1 MESEDGKQSYQV
13 EIKKA
18 KIHSALT
25 NHKTIIP
32 QGANMGKLSDVE
44 LRALDIKLFDYQQID
59 KKIAIRKLEIQTETS
74 NDCNIGGG
82 KANTIS
88 KPTENVIARWSSD
101 VRINGLEQ
109 LRSAIES
116 TIDALDDELKKV
128 FYLRWSKGSAKTW
141 EEIADMLHVSRKS
154 IYRKRE
160 RILTIFA
167 DFRGDS

>member
-1 MESEDGKQSYQV
+1 M
-13 EIKKA
+13 
-18 KIHSALT
+18 
-25 NHKTIIP
+25 N
-32 QGANMGKLSDVE
+32 KLSDVE
-44 LRALDIKLFDYQQID
+44 LRVLDSKLFDYQQID
-59 KKIAIRKLEIQTETS
+59 RKIAIRKLEIQTETS

-116 TIDALDDELKKV
+116 TLDALDDELKKV
-128 FYLRWSKGSAKTW
+128 FYLRWSRGSVNTW

>member
-1 MESEDGKQSYQV
+1 
-13 EIKKA
+13 
-18 KIHSALT
+18 
-25 NHKTIIP
+25 
-32 QGANMGKLSDVE
+32 MGKLSEVE

-82 KANTIS
+82 KANIVS
-88 KPTENVIARWSSD
+88 KPTEMLIARWSSD
-101 VRINGLEQ
+101 VRIIGLEQ
-109 LRSAIES
+109 FRSAIEV
-116 TIDALDDELKKV
+116 TLDALDDELKKI
-128 FYLRWSKGSAKTW
+128 FYLRWSKGSVNTW

-167 DFRGDS
+167 DYRGDS

>member
-1 MESEDGKQSYQV
+1 
-13 EIKKA
+13 
-18 KIHSALT
+18 
-25 NHKTIIP
+25 
-32 QGANMGKLSDVE
+32 MGKLSPATYKMLDE
-44 LRALDIKLFDYQQID
+44 LLFDYPMID
-59 KKIAIRKLEIQTETS
+59 RKIAVRKLEIQTETS
-74 NDCNIGGG
+74 SDCNIGGG

-88 KPTENVIARWSSD
+88 RPTENVVARWSSD

-109 LRSAIES
+109 LRNAIEA
-116 TIDALDDELKKV
+116 TLEALDDELKKV
-128 FYLRWSKGSAKTW
+128 FYLRWSRGSVNTW

>member
-1 MESEDGKQSYQV
+1 M
-13 EIKKA
+13 
-18 KIHSALT
+18 
-25 NHKTIIP
+25 N
-32 QGANMGKLSDVE
+32 KLSEVE
-44 LRALDIKLFDYQQID
+44 LKSLDLKLFNYQQID
-59 KKIAIRKLEIQTETS
+59 RKIAIRKLEIQTEIS

-88 KPTENVIARWSSD
+88 RPTENIVARWSGD
-101 VRINGLEQ
+101 VRLIGLEHFRNAVEAT
-109 LRSAIES
+109 LR
-116 TIDALDDELKKV
+116 ALDDELKKV
-128 FYLRWSKGSAKTW
+128 FYLRWSRGSVNTW